1 MGWEP
6 IEKVAVEPAHAEGDL
21 ERMPTHLVR
30 WLEAVAFIAAAASA
44 CTRGAA
50 VSAETAPV
58 SPPTVARADCTRFQ
72 PYLDSVH
79 ASGRFAGATLGVAFS
94 DGSVCALATGWN
106 DTTAKTRML
115 PTNLLLSGSVGK
127 TYVAAVALQL
137 VSEGRLMLDEKI
149 STYLGREPWFSRLP
163 NASDI
168 TVRMLMN
175 HTSGLVRYEL
185 NERFLRDLT
194 ANPDKVWTP
203 EERIAYLFDAQ
214 PPFRAGEGWDYS
226 DTNYIVLGLII
237 ERLTGRPLNEE
248 IRRRVLQPL
257 ALARTV
263 PSDRREISGVA
274 QGYAGPDN
282 PFGGFD
288 AVIVNGRFVVNPQ
301 FEWAG
306 GGYASTADDLARWM
320 KLLFEGRAYPD
331 SLLRQALD
339 GREARAL
346 GQGARYGL
354 AAIILQTPVGTTYG
368 HSGFMPGYVTEARYY
383 PAQKFAVAFQV
394 NSSARGA
401 VGRPTGGVVSE
412 IARRLIESP
421 R

>member
-1 MGWEP
+1 
-6 IEKVAVEPAHAEGDL
+6 
-21 ERMPTHLVR
+21 MPTLLIRCLRVAALVA
-30 WLEAVAFIAAAASA
+30 EAGA
-44 CTRGAA
+44 CTRRAA
-50 VSAETAPV
+50 VSSE
-58 SPPTVARADCTRFQ
+58 PTPTPASAVARADCSRFQ

-79 ASGRFAGATLGVAFS
+79 AAGRFAGATLGVAFP
-94 DGSVCALATGWN
+94 DGSICALATGWN
-106 DTTAKTRML
+106 DTTAKTRMR
-115 PTNLLLSGSVGK
+115 PTDLLLSGSVGK

-137 VSEGRLMLDEKI
+137 VSEGRLRLDEKI
-149 STYLGREPWFSRLP
+149 ATYLGREPWFSRLP
-163 NASDI
+163 NAPDI

-237 ERLTGRPLNEE
+237 ERITRRPLNDE

-263 PSDRREISGVA
+263 PSDRREVPGVA
-274 QGYAGPDN
+274 QGYAGANN
-282 PFGGFD
+282 PFGPFD
-288 AVIVNGRFVVNPQ
+288 AVIVNGRFVLNPQ

-306 GGYASTADDLARWM
+306 GGYASTADDLARWT

-339 GREARAL
+339 GREARPL

-354 AAIILQTPVGTTYG
+354 AAIILQTPLGTTYG
-368 HSGFMPGYVTEARYY
+368 HSGFMPGYITEARYY
-383 PAQKFAVAFQV
+383 PAQRFAVAFQM

-401 VGRPTGGVVSE
+401 LGRSPGAIVSE
-412 IARRLIESP
+412 IARRLIEAP

>member
-1 MGWEP
+1 
-6 IEKVAVEPAHAEGDL
+6 
-21 ERMPTHLVR
+21 MPTPIFR
-30 WLEAVAFIAAAASA
+30 SIASRPIAVAAVLAIVSA
-44 CTRGAA
+44 CSRGAA
-50 VSAETAPV
+50 APRDQAPATAA
-58 SPPTVARADCTRFQ
+58 ARADCSRFQ

-79 ASGRFAGATLGVAFS
+79 AGGRFAGATLGIAFP
-94 DGSVCALATGWN
+94 DGAVCGLATGWN
-106 DTTAKTRML
+106 DTTAKTRMR
-115 PTNLLLSGSVGK
+115 PSDLLLSGSVGK

-137 VSEGRLMLDEKI
+137 VGEGRLGLDEKI
-149 STYLGREPWFSRLP
+149 ATYLGREPWFDRVP
-163 NASDI
+163 NARDI

-203 EERIAYLFDAQ
+203 ADRIAYLLDAQ

-226 DTNYIVLGLII
+226 DTNYIVLGLIV
-237 ERLTGRPLNEE
+237 ERITGAPLNDE
-248 IRRRVLQPL
+248 IRRRVLGPL
-257 ALARTV
+257 GLTRTV
-263 PSDRREISGVA
+263 PSDRREVPGLA
-274 QGYAGPDN
+274 QGYAGPNN

-288 AVIVNGRFVVNPQ
+288 AMISNGKFAVNPQ

-339 GREARAL
+339 GRAARQL

-354 AAIILQTPVGTTYG
+354 AAIIRETPLGMTYG
-368 HSGFMPGYVTEARYY
+368 HSGFMPGYQTEARYY
-383 PAQKFAVAFQV
+383 PAQRFAVAFQV
-394 NSSARGA
+394 NTSAPGA
-401 VGRPTGGVVSE
+401 VGRPPAAIVNE
-412 IARRLIESP
+412 IARRLIETP
-421 R
+421 

>member
-1 MGWEP
+1 
-6 IEKVAVEPAHAEGDL
+6 
-21 ERMPTHLVR
+21 MPTHLDRCLGLAALV
-30 WLEAVAFIAAAASA
+30 AAATSA
-44 CTRGAA
+44 CSRGAA
-50 VSAETAPV
+50 VSREPTPAVVQT
-58 SPPTVARADCTRFQ
+58 PTVARADCTRFQ
-72 PYLDSVH
+72 PYLDSLH
-79 ASGRFAGATLGVAFS
+79 AAARFAGATLGIAFP
-94 DGSVCALATGWN
+94 DGATCALATGWN
-106 DTTAKTRML
+106 DTTAKARMR
-115 PTNLLLSGSVGK
+115 PTDLLLSGSVGK

-137 VSEGRLMLDEKI
+137 VSEGRLRLDEKI

-163 NASDI
+163 NAPDI

-203 EERIAYLFDAQ
+203 AERIAYLLDAQ

-237 ERLTGRPLNEE
+237 ERITGQPLNDE

-257 ALARTV
+257 ALTHTV
-263 PSDRREISGVA
+263 PSDRREIPGVA
-274 QGYAGPDN
+274 QGYAGPNN
-282 PFGGFD
+282 PFGAFD
-288 AVIVNGRFVVNPQ
+288 AVIVNGRFVMNPQ

-339 GREARAL
+339 GREARSL

-354 AAIILQTPVGTTYG
+354 AAIILQTPLGTTYG
-368 HSGFMPGYVTEARYY
+368 HSGFMPGYQTEARYY
-383 PAQKFAVAFQV
+383 PAQKFAVAFQM
-394 NSSARGA
+394 NTSTRGA
-401 VGRPTGGVVSE
+401 LGRPQGAVVSE
-412 IARRLIESP
+412 IARRMIEAP

>member
-1 MGWEP
+1 MS
-6 IEKVAVEPAHAEGDL
+6 
-21 ERMPTHLVR
+21 THLLRCLGFVG
-30 WLEAVAFIAAAASA
+30 LVTSATSA
-44 CTRGAA
+44 CSRGAA
-50 VSAETAPV
+50 VSSEPAPAV
-58 SPPTVARADCTRFQ
+58 VRAPTVPRADCTRFQ

-79 ASGRFAGATLGVAFS
+79 AAGRFAGATLGVAFP
-94 DGSVCALATGWN
+94 DGSVCAIATGWN
-106 DTTAKTRML
+106 DTTAKTRMR
-115 PTNLLLSGSVGK
+115 PTDLLLSGSVGK

-137 VSEGRLMLDEKI
+137 VSEGRLRLDEKI

-163 NASDI
+163 NAPDI

-203 EERIAYLFDAQ
+203 AERIAYLLDAQ

-237 ERLTGRPLNEE
+237 ERITGQALNDQ

-257 ALARTV
+257 ALAHTV
-263 PSDRREISGVA
+263 PSDRREIPGVA
-274 QGYAGPDN
+274 QGYAGPNN
-282 PFGGFD
+282 PFGPFD
-288 AVIVNGRFVVNPQ
+288 AVLVNGRFVVNPQ

-339 GREARAL
+339 GREARPL
-346 GQGARYGL
+346 GQGSRYGL
-354 AAIILQTPVGTTYG
+354 AAIILQTPLGTTYG
-368 HSGFMPGYVTEARYY
+368 HSGFMPGYQTEARYY
-383 PAQKFAVAFQV
+383 PAQKFAVAFQM
-394 NSSARGA
+394 NTSTRGA
-401 VGRPTGGVVSE
+401 LGRSPSAVVSE
-412 IARRLIESP
+412 VARRVIEQP

>member
-1 MGWEP
+1 MENHIGSSR
-6 IEKVAVEPAHAEGDL
+6 VGL
-21 ERMPTHLVR
+21 RL
-30 WLEAVAFIAAAASA
+30 LLAVALVGLTAACA
-44 CTRGAA
+44 RGAA
-50 VSAETAPV
+50 ESASQLPAAP
-58 SPPTVARADCTRFQ
+58 RADCSRFQ

-79 ASGRFAGATLGVAFS
+79 AGGRFAGATLGVAFA
-94 DGSVCALATGWN
+94 DGSSCALATGWN
-106 DTTAKTRML
+106 DTTLKTRMR
-115 PTNLLLSGSVGK
+115 PADLLLSGSVGK

-137 VSEGRLMLDEKI
+137 VSEGRLRLDEKI
-149 STYLGREPWFSRLP
+149 STYLGREPWFGRLP
-163 NASDI
+163 NANDI

-185 NERFLRDLT
+185 NERFIKDLN

-203 EERIAYLFDAQ
+203 ADRIAYLLDAR

-226 DTNYIVLGLII
+226 DTNYIVVGLII
-237 ERLTGRPLNEE
+237 ERITGNALNDE

-257 ALARTV
+257 ALTRTV
-263 PSDRREISGVA
+263 PSDSRRVPGLA
-274 QGYAGPDN
+274 QGYAGANN
-282 PFGGFD
+282 PFGPFD
-288 AVIVNGRFVVNPQ
+288 AMIVNGQFAFNPQ

-339 GREARAL
+339 GREARPL
-346 GQGARYGL
+346 GQGVRYGL
-354 AAIILQTPVGTTYG
+354 AAIIRETPLGTVYG
-368 HSGFMPGYVTEARYY
+368 HSGFMPGYQTEARYY

-394 NSSARGA
+394 NSSAQGA
-401 VGRPTGGVVSE
+401 VGRPPAAVAAE
-412 IARRLIESP
+412 IARRIIEA

>member
-1 MGWEP
+1 MLTLL
-6 IEKVAVEPAHAEGDL
+6 IRCLRVAA
-21 ERMPTHLVR
+21 LV
-30 WLEAVAFIAAAASA
+30 AAAGA
-44 CTRGAA
+44 CTRRAA
-50 VSAETAPV
+50 VSSE
-58 SPPTVARADCTRFQ
+58 PTPTPASAVARADCSRFQ

-79 ASGRFAGATLGVAFS
+79 AAGRFAGATLGVAFPN
-94 DGSVCALATGWN
+94 GSTCALATGWN
-106 DTTAKTRML
+106 DTTAKTRMR
-115 PTNLLLSGSVGK
+115 PTDLLLSGSVGK

-137 VSEGRLMLDEKI
+137 VSEGRLRLDERI
-149 STYLGREPWFSRLP
+149 ATYLGREPWFGRLP
-163 NASDI
+163 NAPDI

-237 ERLTGRPLNEE
+237 ERITGRPLNDE

-263 PSDRREISGVA
+263 PSDRREIPGVA
-274 QGYAGPDN
+274 QGYAGANN
-282 PFGGFD
+282 PFGPFD
-288 AVIVNGRFVVNPQ
+288 AVIVNGRFVLNPQ

-306 GGYASTADDLARWM
+306 GGYASTADDLARWT

-339 GREARAL
+339 GREARPL

-354 AAIILQTPVGTTYG
+354 AAIILQTPLGTTYG
-368 HSGFMPGYVTEARYY
+368 HSGFMPGYITEARYY
-383 PAQKFAVAFQV
+383 PAQRFAVAFQA

-401 VGRPTGGVVSE
+401 LGRSPGAVVSE
-412 IARRLIESP
+412 IARRMIEAP

>member
-1 MGWEP
+1 
-6 IEKVAVEPAHAEGDL
+6 
-21 ERMPTHLVR
+21 MPRLTRAGFRLVTGT
-30 WLEAVAFIAAAASA
+30 LCAFAAAACA
-44 CTRGAA
+44 RTAA
-50 VSAETAPV
+50 ESPATAA
-58 SPPTVARADCTRFQ
+58 PPARADCSRFQ

-79 ASGRFAGATLGVAFS
+79 AGGRFAGATLGVAFA
-94 DGSVCALATGWN
+94 DGSTCGLATGWN
-106 DTTAKTRML
+106 DTTVKTRMR
-115 PTNLLLSGSVGK
+115 PSDLLLSGSVGK

-137 VSEGRLMLDEKI
+137 VGEGRLRLDEKI
-149 STYLGREPWFSRLP
+149 STYLGREPWFGRLP
-163 NASDI
+163 NANDI
-168 TVRMLMN
+168 SVRMLMN

-185 NERFLRDLT
+185 NERFLKDLT

-203 EERIAYLFDAQ
+203 ADRIAYLLDAQ

-226 DTNYIVLGLII
+226 DTNYIVLGHII
-237 ERLTGRPLNEE
+237 ERLTGTALNDE

-257 ALARTV
+257 ALAHTV
-263 PSDRREISGVA
+263 PSDKRRVPGLA
-274 QGYAGPDN
+274 QGYAGANN

-288 AVIVNGRFVVNPQ
+288 AMIVNGQFVLNPQ

-339 GREARAL
+339 GREARQL

-354 AAIILQTPVGTTYG
+354 AAIIRETPLGTTYG
-368 HSGFMPGYVTEARYY
+368 HSGFMPGYQTEARYY
-383 PAQKFAVAFQV
+383 PAHKFAVAFQV
-394 NSSARGA
+394 NSSAQGA
-401 VGRPTGGVVSE
+401 VGRPPAAIVAEV
-412 IARRLIESP
+412 ARRLIEA

>member
-1 MGWEP
+1 MIRLISSLALAISAG
-6 IEKVAVEPAHAEGDL
+6 ACSGS
-21 ERMPTHLVR
+21 TTSS
-30 WLEAVAFIAAAASA
+30 AAAP
-44 CTRGAA
+44 TPGAA
-50 VSAETAPV
+50 QA
-58 SPPTVARADCTRFQ
+58 VARADCSRFQ

-79 ASGRFAGATLGVAFS
+79 AAGRFAGATLGVAFA
-94 DGSVCALATGWN
+94 DGSVCGLATGWN
-106 DTTAKTRML
+106 DTTAKTRMR
-115 PTNLLLSGSVGK
+115 PTDLLLSGSVGK

-137 VSEGRLMLDEKI
+137 VGEGRLRLDEKI
-149 STYLGREPWFSRLP
+149 STHLGRDPWFNRLP
-163 NASDI
+163 NAPDI

-203 EERIAYLFDAQ
+203 EERIAYLLDAQ
-214 PPFRAGEGWDYS
+214 PPFRAGEGWNYS

-237 ERLTGRPLNEE
+237 ERITGRPLNDE
-248 IRRRVLQPL
+248 IRRRVLEPL
-257 ALARTV
+257 NLTGTR
-263 PSDRREISGVA
+263 PSDRREIPGLA
-274 QGYAGPDN
+274 QGYAGPNN

-288 AVIVNGRFVVNPQ
+288 AMIVNGRFAVNPQ

-331 SLLRQALD
+331 SLVRQAID
-339 GREARAL
+339 GREARQL

-354 AAIILQTPVGTTYG
+354 AAIIRDTPLGTTYG
-368 HSGFMPGYVTEARYY
+368 HSGYMPGYQTEARYF
-383 PAQKFAVAFQV
+383 PAQKLAVAFQF
-394 NSSARGA
+394 NSSAPGTL
-401 VGRPTGGVVSE
+401 GRSPAAIVNE
-412 IARRLIESP
+412 IARRVIEG

>member
-1 MGWEP
+1 MREFTMIRSARKTLGL
-6 IEKVAVEPAHAEGDL
+6 I
-21 ERMPTHLVR
+21 
-30 WLEAVAFIAAAASA
+30 AVAAAAASFAA
-44 CTRGAA
+44 CATSAA
-50 VSAETAPV
+50 GTAAAPAAAAA
-58 SPPTVARADCTRFQ
+58 PARADCSRFQ

-79 ASGRFAGATLGVAFS
+79 AGGRFAGATLGIAFA
-94 DGSVCALATGWN
+94 DGSTCGLATGWN
-106 DTTAKTRML
+106 DTTAKSRMR
-115 PTNLLLSGSVGK
+115 PSDRLLSGSVGK

-137 VSEGRLMLDEKI
+137 VGEGRLELDEKI

-163 NASDI
+163 NAHDV

-185 NERFLRDLT
+185 NERFLKDLT
-194 ANPDKVWTP
+194 ANPAKVWTP
-203 EERIAYLFDAQ
+203 ADRIAYLLDAP

-237 ERLTGRPLNEE
+237 ERITGNQLNDE
-248 IRRRVLQPL
+248 IRRRVLVPL
-257 ALARTV
+257 ALTHTV
-263 PSDRREISGVA
+263 PSDQRRVPGLA
-274 QGYAGPDN
+274 QGYAGPNN

-288 AVIVNGRFVVNPQ
+288 AMIVNGEFVVNPQ

-331 SLLRQALD
+331 TLLRQALD
-339 GREARAL
+339 GKEARQL
-346 GQGARYGL
+346 GQGAKYGL
-354 AAIILQTPVGTTYG
+354 AAIIRETPLGTIYG

-394 NSSARGA
+394 NSSAQGA
-401 VGRPTGGVVSE
+401 VGRPPAAVAAE
-412 IARRLIESP
+412 IARRLIEES

>member
-1 MGWEP
+1 
-6 IEKVAVEPAHAEGDL
+6 
-21 ERMPTHLVR
+21 MPTPLIRCLRVAALV
-30 WLEAVAFIAAAASA
+30 AATGG
-44 CTRGAA
+44 CTRRAA
-50 VSAETAPV
+50 VSSEPTATPA
-58 SPPTVARADCTRFQ
+58 SAVARADCSRFQ

-79 ASGRFAGATLGVAFS
+79 AAGRFAGATLGVAFP
-94 DGSVCALATGWN
+94 DGSICALATGWN
-106 DTTAKTRML
+106 DTTAKTRMR
-115 PTNLLLSGSVGK
+115 PTDLLLSGSVGK

-137 VSEGRLMLDEKI
+137 VSEGRLRLDEKI
-149 STYLGREPWFSRLP
+149 ATYLGREPWFSRLP
-163 NASDI
+163 NAPDI

-203 EERIAYLFDAQ
+203 EERIGYLFDAQ

-237 ERLTGRPLNEE
+237 ERITRRPLNDE

-263 PSDRREISGVA
+263 PSDRREVPGVA
-274 QGYAGPDN
+274 QGYAGANN
-282 PFGGFD
+282 PFGPFD
-288 AVIVNGRFVVNPQ
+288 AVIVNGRFVLNPQ

-306 GGYASTADDLARWM
+306 GGYASTADDLARWT

-339 GREARAL
+339 GREARPL

-354 AAIILQTPVGTTYG
+354 AAIILQTPLGTTYG
-368 HSGFMPGYVTEARYY
+368 HSGFMPGYITEARYY
-383 PAQKFAVAFQV
+383 PAQRFAVAFQM

-401 VGRPTGGVVSE
+401 LGRSPGAIVSE
-412 IARRLIESP
+412 IARRLIEAP

>member
-1 MGWEP
+1 MITP
-6 IEKVAVEPAHAEGDL
+6 FFRVAACVAVLNAVGACSRRATVSNEPA
-21 ERMPTHLVR
+21 
-30 WLEAVAFIAAAASA
+30 AAP
-44 CTRGAA
+44 
-50 VSAETAPV
+50 APA
-58 SPPTVARADCTRFQ
+58 VARADCTRFQ

-79 ASGRFAGATLGVAFS
+79 TAGRFAGATFGVAFA
-94 DGSVCALATGWN
+94 DGSTCALATGWN

-115 PTNLLLSGSVGK
+115 PSNLLLSGSVGK

-137 VSEGRLMLDEKI
+137 VSEGRLKLDEKI
-149 STYLGREPWFSRLP
+149 STYLAREPWFTRLP
-163 NASDI
+163 NAPDI

-226 DTNYIVLGLII
+226 DTNYIVLGLIV
-237 ERLTGRPLNEE
+237 ERLTGRPLNDE

-257 ALARTV
+257 ALTRTV
-263 PSDRREISGVA
+263 PSDRREVPGVA
-274 QGYAGPDN
+274 QGYAGPNN

-288 AVIVNGRFVVNPQ
+288 AVIVNGRFVLNPQ

-306 GGYASTADDLARWM
+306 GGYASAADDLARWM

-339 GREARAL
+339 GREARPL

-354 AAIILQTPVGTTYG
+354 AAIILQTPMGTTYG

-401 VGRPTGGVVSE
+401 VGRPTGAVVNE
-412 IARRLIESP
+412 IARRLIEAP